1 MIGKAIRQVTLPPPL
16 KPTVH
21 RQTDMTSMSVTLPLP
36 LKLTGHRQTDMTSM
50 SVTLPL
56 AMALATP
63 KKKQDIEARKQAS
76 KHKSCPPSSLPSNGI
91 D

>member
-1 MIGKAIRQVTLPPPL
+1 MIRKTIRQVTLPPPL
-16 KPTVH
+16 KPTGH
-21 RQTDMTSMSVTLPLP
+21 RQSDMTGMSVTPPLP
-36 LKLTGHRQTDMTSM
+36 FKPTGHRQTDMAGM

-56 AMALATP
+56 AMATP
-63 KKKQDIEARKQAS
+63 KKEQDIEARKQAS